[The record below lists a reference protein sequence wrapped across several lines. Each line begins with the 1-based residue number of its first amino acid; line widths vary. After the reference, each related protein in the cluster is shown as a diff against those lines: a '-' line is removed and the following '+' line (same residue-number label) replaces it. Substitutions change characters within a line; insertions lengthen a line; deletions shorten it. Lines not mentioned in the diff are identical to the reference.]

1 MEKRC
6 DGMLRFDG
14 NNLIFVEL
22 KDRKLRNASDFLKEA
37 ALQLIT
43 TINHFKKNCN
53 IADYNIKA
61 AYIANKKKI
70 HCSYVE
76 RMKRFQQETGYTL
89 RIENRIKIPYMTP

>member
-1 MEKRC
+1 
-6 DGMLRFDG
+6 MLGYDG

-37 ALQLIT
+37 ALQLIA

-70 HCSYVE
+70 HRSYVA
-76 RMKRFQQETGYTL
+76 RMEEFQQETGYTL

>member
-1 MEKRC
+1 
-6 DGMLRFDG
+6 MLRYDG

-22 KDRKLRNASDFLKEA
+22 KDRKLRNASDFIKEA
-37 ALQLIT
+37 ALQLIA

-70 HCSYVE
+70 YCSYVE

-89 RIENRIKIPYMTP
+89 RIENRIKIPYTTP